1 MRRAVLLAA
10 SAAVLLS
17 ACVAESVERRRPR
30 KGPVKE
36 VGYVDLGGGSVRY
49 SLDGWSWFV
58 KGRRRHAR
66 RLMRKNC
73 GKDLE
78 PRVVDEYARQDADA
92 PYVGDDL
99 AVNIQH
105 GGEHYKIE
113 PFIHL
118 VYECRLAGSPEVMAS
133 TAPARMPLLVI
144 PPVLSSTSTVPSLE
158 PSR

>member
-1 MRRAVLLAA
+1 MRRAVFIFA
-10 SAAVLLS
+10 AAVLLS

-99 AVNIQH
+99 AVTIQH

-113 PFIHL
+113 PFVHL
-118 VYECRLAGSPEVMAS
+118 VYECRLAGPPEVRTS
-133 TAPARMPLLVI
+133 TAPARPPMLVI
-144 PPVLSSTSTVPSLE
+144 PPVLPSTSTAPSLE
-158 PSR
+158 PPR

>member
-1 MRRAVLLAA
+1 MRRAVLLAV
-10 SAAVLLS
+10 AAVLLS

-36 VGYVDLGGGSVRY
+36 VGYVDLGGGGVRY

-78 PRVVDEYARQDADA
+78 SRVVDEYARQDADA

-99 AVNIQH
+99 SVNIQH

-113 PFIHL
+113 PFVHL
-118 VYECRLAGSPEVMAS
+118 VYECRLIGAPEGRTS
-133 TAPARMPLLVI
+133 TAPARMPILVI

-158 PSR
+158 PPR